1 MTNDQRQDYHS
12 PLEIA
17 GAPDLK
23 LVSKLP
29 EVGTTIF
36 TVMSRLANECG
47 AINLSQGFPD
57 FACPAA
63 LVDEVTRAMR
73 EGHNQYPPMAG
84 IEPLR
89 QAIARKIETLYGVR
103 VDPETEVTVVSGATE
118 GLYNAITAAIRPGDE
133 AIIFDPA
140 YDSYDPV
147 IRLAGGSTRRIA
159 MRYPEYAIDWDEVE
173 DSVSPR
179 TRLIIVNSPHNPSG
193 AILRAAD
200 MQALSGIANRHD
212 LCIISDEVYEHIIFD
227 GEQHQGVLR
236 YPALRERSFAIFSFG
251 KTYHATG
258 WKVGY
263 CVAPPALTTEYRK
276 IHQFNTFTT
285 CTPMQHAL
293 ARFMENSAHYLG
305 LPAFYQAKR
314 DHLRETLR
322 DSRLRAL
329 PCSGTYFQLFDYSA
343 ISDEGD
349 YDFAQRLTREHG
361 VAVIPV
367 SVFHGDGADHKVI
380 RVCFA
385 KHEATLDRA
394 AAILRR
400 L

>member
-1 MTNDQRQDYHS
+1 
-12 PLEIA
+12 
-17 GAPDLK
+17 LK
-23 LVSKLP
+23 LESKLP
-29 EVGTTIF
+29 DIGATIF
-36 TVMSRLANECG
+36 TVMSKLANDHG

-89 QAIARKIETLYGVR
+89 QSITRKLRASYGIE
-103 VDPETEVTVVSGATE
+103 VDPDAEVTVVSGATE

-147 IRLAGGSTRRIA
+147 ILRF
-159 MRYPEYAIDWDEVE
+159 PEYATDWNEVE
-173 DSVSPR
+173 DRISPR
-179 TRLIIVNSPHNPSG
+179 TRLIIINSPHNPSG
-193 AILRAAD
+193 AILRASD
-200 MQALSGIANRHD
+200 MQALSEIANRHD

-227 GEQHQGVLR
+227 GEEHQSVLR
-236 YPALRERSFAIFSFG
+236 YPALRERSFAVFSFG

-263 CVAPPALTTEYRK
+263 CVAPPALTAEYRK

-285 CTPMQHAL
+285 CTPMQYAL
-293 ARFMENSAHYLG
+293 ARFMENSAHHLD

-314 DHLRETLR
+314 DHLHRALQE
-322 DSRLRAL
+322 SRLRPL

-343 ISDEGD
+343 ISREGD
-349 YDFAQRLTREHG
+349 YEFAQRLTREHG

-367 SVFHGDGADHKVI
+367 SVFYGDRTDHKVV

-394 AAILRR
+394 AAILCR